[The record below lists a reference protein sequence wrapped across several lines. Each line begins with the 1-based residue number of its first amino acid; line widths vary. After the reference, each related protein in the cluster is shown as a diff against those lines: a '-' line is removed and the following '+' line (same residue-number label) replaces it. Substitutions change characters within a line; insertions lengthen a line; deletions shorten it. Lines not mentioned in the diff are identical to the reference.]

1 MAWNINF
8 IFPFSWECHH
18 PNRRTHIFQ
27 RGRYTTNQINIII
40 NYESSLTIINHKK
53 GMIGF
58 RWLSDSLNHHENPVA
73 VKPPGAQRRR
83 ASSGG
88 FWRFSPCSWGT
99 QGGLGFPWD
108 SSGKIWKICSWSEKE
123 LFFYCVFSI
132 FSKLDVH
139 TVTCIHDMFLL
150 TCLYKTRKLYT
161 KNIQK
166 HRML

>member
-1 MAWNINF
+1 MISFTQIDHGGCFWSHVPFITAWRWLEHGWMMTFQKHLGMEN
-8 IFPFSWECHH
+8 H

-73 VKPPGAQRRR
+73 LKPPGAQRRR

-123 LFFYCVFSI
+123 LFFTVFFHFFPS
-132 FSKLDVH
+132 
-139 TVTCIHDMFLL
+139 
-150 TCLYKTRKLYT
+150 
-161 KNIQK
+161 
-166 HRML
+166 